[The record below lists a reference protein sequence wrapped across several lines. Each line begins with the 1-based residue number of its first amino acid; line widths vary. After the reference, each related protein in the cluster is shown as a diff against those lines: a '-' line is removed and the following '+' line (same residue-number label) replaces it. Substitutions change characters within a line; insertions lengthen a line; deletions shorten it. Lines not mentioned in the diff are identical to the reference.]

1 MADIVPCP
9 SCKRKN
15 RVPAAASGK
24 PRCAVC
30 RGDLPWLVDADDD
43 SFDAAVRAPVPVV
56 VDLWAP
62 WCAPCRMVAP
72 VLEALARDRA
82 GRIKVVKVDVDRS
95 PAVAARYSAHSIP
108 TLLLFRDG
116 RLADRRAGALSAPA
130 LRDWLD
136 AALRAD

>member
-1 MADIVPCP
+1 MAEVVPCP
-9 SCKRKN
+9 SCQRKN
-15 RVPAAASGK
+15 RVPATSTGK

-30 RGDLPWLVDADDD
+30 RADLPWLVDADDD
-43 SFDAAVRAPVPVV
+43 SFDSAVSASVPVV

-108 TLLLFRDG
+108 TLLLFDRG
-116 RLADRRAGALSAPA
+116 RLADRRAGALSAVA

-136 AALRAD
+136 ANLPAG